1 MVNITATAGQL
12 VEIAEAGTVTCVSG
26 SDLVRPM
33 PCCPGQLLDSYLEN
47 TSPPQWH
54 SISARWV
61 AYPSTFRWC
70 HSVRFRKQKNLILE
84 VGMTFRKYHRQTKKI
99 TSRKCGAAGV
109 LQNML

>member
-1 MVNITATAGQL
+1 MHVVNITAAAGQL

-54 SISARWV
+54 SISARC
-61 AYPSTFRWC
+61 TFR
-70 HSVRFRKQKNLILE
+70 E
-84 VGMTFRKYHRQTKKI
+84 VGCI
-99 TSRKCGAAGV
+99 PV
-109 LQNML
+109 NVPVVP